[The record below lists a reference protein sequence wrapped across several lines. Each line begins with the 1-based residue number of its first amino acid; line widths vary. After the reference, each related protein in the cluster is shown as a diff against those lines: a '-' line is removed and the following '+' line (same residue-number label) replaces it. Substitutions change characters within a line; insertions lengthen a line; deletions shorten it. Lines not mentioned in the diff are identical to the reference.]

1 MVFDGLFSLYQSIVI
16 KNDIFKDVLEFFF
29 PVHLVAMR
37 KVDFIFK
44 IMTIVF
50 FILSFNC
57 VISNGAYLKSS

>member
-50 FILSFNC
+50 FYPFF
-57 VISNGAYLKSS
+57 